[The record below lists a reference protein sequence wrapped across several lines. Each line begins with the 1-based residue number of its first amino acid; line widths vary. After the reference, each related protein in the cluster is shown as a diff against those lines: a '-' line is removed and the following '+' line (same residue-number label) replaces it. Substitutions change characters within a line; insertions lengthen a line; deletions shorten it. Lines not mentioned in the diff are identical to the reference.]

1 MRLAL
6 LLLPL
11 VFACFALSPTALA
24 VSPPPDGGYPG
35 GNTAEGTDALFSNTF
50 GLGNTATGRQALFSN
65 TTGSA
70 NTATGV
76 EALWENTE
84 GHDNT
89 ANGNRALFHSNGVGN
104 TANGVYAL
112 FSNTGGFNIALGYLA
127 GQNLTTG
134 DYNIDIGN
142 QGVDFEANTIRIGD
156 ANQTNTYIA
165 GISGV
170 TVSGAPVVVA
180 SNGHMGTADISTL
193 QGPPGPTGPTGP
205 QGPQGN
211 TGATGPTGPAG
222 AVGPIGPQGPAGPT
236 GATGPQGPAGPITPG
251 SVVILQVVNNVTP
264 PAPTGYT
271 LKGYTLLASNP
282 NGHGQSTTYA
292 VYTKN

>member
-1 MRLAL
+1 LRLAL

-35 GNTAEGTDALFSNTF
+35 GNTAEGTDALFSNT
-50 GLGNTATGRQALFSN
+50 LGRGNTANGYEALFSNTTGGNNTAIGPAALYNNNGDNNTAIGDEALNHNNADNNTATGRQALFSN

-89 ANGNRALFHSNGVGN
+89 ATGNYALFHSTGVGN

-112 FSNTGGFNIALGYLA
+112 FSNTGSFNIALGYLA

-142 QGVDFEANTIRIGD
+142 QGGVGEANTIRIGD
-156 ANQTNTYIA
+156 QNQTNTYIA

-180 SNGHMGTADISTL
+180 SDGHLG
-193 QGPPGPTGPTGP
+193 
-205 QGPQGN
+205 
-211 TGATGPTGPAG
+211 TGPAVTGFVTG
-222 AVGPIGPQGPAGPT
+222 AILQMTQGQPAPAGFTKIGTTKMEYKDLT
-236 GATGPQGPAGPITPG
+236 GHKGN
-251 SVVILQVVNNVTP
+251 L
-264 PAPTGYT
+264 T
-271 LKGYTLLASNP
+271 LDLY
-282 NGHGQSTTYA
+282 Q
-292 VYTKN
+292 KN

>member
-1 MRLAL
+1 MRSLTTPVATI
-6 LLLPL
+6 
-11 VFACFALSPTALA
+11 SPW
-24 VSPPPDGGYPG
+24 
-35 GNTAEGTDALFSNTF
+35 
-50 GLGNTATGRQALFSN
+50 
-65 TTGSA
+65 A
-70 NTATGV
+70 N
-76 EALWENTE
+76 
-84 GHDNT
+84 
-89 ANGNRALFHSNGVGN
+89 
-104 TANGVYAL
+104 Y
-112 FSNTGGFNIALGYLA
+112 A

-142 QGVDFEANTIRIGD
+142 PGVAAEANTIRIGD

-180 SNGHMGTADISTL
+180 SNGHLGTADISTL

-282 NGHGQSTTYA
+282 KATGNRLPTLYTQRIKRETFPTSAPATIKRSSISQSA
-292 VYTKN
+292 VTRHRLAAFCFASLHTL